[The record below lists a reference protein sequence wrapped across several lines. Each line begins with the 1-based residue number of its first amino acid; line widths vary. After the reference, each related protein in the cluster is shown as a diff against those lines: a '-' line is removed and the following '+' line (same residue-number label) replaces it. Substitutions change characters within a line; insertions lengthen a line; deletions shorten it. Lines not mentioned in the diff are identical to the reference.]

1 MVPTNGAA
9 PAASP
14 LCWRI
19 DVACCFAPL
28 LSVAFRDFAGRLA
41 LPFSVAESL
50 RAASRRSSLS
60 PSRTLPAALRCPSRS
75 QSRCV
80 LLRAAPLCRLPG
92 LCWLPCAAFFRAQRR
107 RVLLRAASLC
117 RLPGPCWL
125 PCAALLGRRDS
136 RPSCTLSTHPERAD
150 LSCLAHHLGAS
161 RKLSTCC
168 VSRLVH
174 RLDASPHAHG
184 ALAHAPIAFD
194 PTRGCIAI
202 GTGAQSCRGSGASR
216 RLLIATHPHIPTVAG
231 QALPP
236 PFTDTTHNSPYAP
249 FSHPPSY
256 ARASLHRCAGMR
268 GVTEGCP
275 H

>member
-1 MVPTNGAA
+1 M
-9 PAASP
+9 S
-14 LCWRI
+14 C
-19 DVACCFAPL
+19 
-28 LSVAFRDFAGRLA
+28 LA
-41 LPFSVAESL
+41 HHLG
-50 RAASRRSSLS
+50 ASRKLTTCCM
-60 PSRTLPAALRCPSRS
+60 SRLVHRLDASQHAHGAL
-75 QSRCV
+75 
-80 LLRAAPLCRLPG
+80 
-92 LCWLPCAAFFRAQRR
+92 
-107 RVLLRAASLC
+107 
-117 RLPGPCWL
+117 
-125 PCAALLGRRDS
+125 
-136 RPSCTLSTHPERAD
+136 CTLSTHPERAD